1 MTISVLMSVYNG
13 KQYLNAAMDSILKQ
27 TYADFEFIIIDDG
40 STDGSLEVL
49 RNYAGIDNRIVLI
62 ENKSNIGLPGSL
74 NKGIKIARGKYIARQ
89 DADDISAL
97 NRLETQ
103 LKYAQENSDVDI
115 IGSDCYII
123 DMDGSI
129 VCITDDYSKITDY
142 KSKLL
147 NRRAIFPHGSAF
159 IKKDILIKAGLYD
172 TRFYYSQ
179 DGELWLRLI
188 EKGAKIH
195 TMDTPLYYFR
205 SLPVLNN
212 KKDNAQQSYNKI
224 KQMIYAQKVDE
235 HLVNQEIIRIKNSI
249 LANKNVKP
257 KANYMA
263 LYWKGLANTAYFNDC
278 QQRSIPFK
286 YLRKALKEKSSIGD
300 YINYIKLGLLYL
312 LPGKKIKNLL
322 NYQ

>member
-13 KQYLNAAMDSILKQ
+13 KQYLNAAIDSILKQ

-49 RNYAGIDNRIVLI
+49 RDYAGNDNRIVLI
-62 ENKSNIGLPGSL
+62 ENKGNIGLPGSL

-97 NRLETQ
+97 NRLESQ
-103 LKYAQENSDVDI
+103 LAYAQKNTDVDI

-129 VCITDDYSKITDY
+129 VCVNGDYSKITDY

-188 EKGAKIH
+188 EMGAKIH
-195 TMDTPLYYFR
+195 TMDIPLYYFR

-212 KKDNAQQSYNKI
+212 KKDNAQQSYNKV
-224 KQMIYAQKVDE
+224 KQMIYAQKTDE
-235 HLVNQEIIRIKNSI
+235 HLVNQEIIRIKNNI

-263 LYWKGLANTAYFNDC
+263 LYWKSLANTAYFNDC
-278 QQRSIPFK
+278 QQRSLPFK
-286 YLRKALKEKSSIGD
+286 YLRKAIKEKSSIGD
-300 YINYIKLGLLYL
+300 YFNYLKLGLIYL
-312 LPGKKIKNLL
+312 LPGKKVKSLL
-322 NYQ
+322 NHQ